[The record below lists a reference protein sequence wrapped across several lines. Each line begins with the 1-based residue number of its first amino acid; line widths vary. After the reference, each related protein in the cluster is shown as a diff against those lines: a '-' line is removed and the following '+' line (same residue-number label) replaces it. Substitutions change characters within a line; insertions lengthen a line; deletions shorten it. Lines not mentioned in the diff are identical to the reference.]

1 MALLELYLV
10 VAVHN
15 LGLLV
20 VVFSSVV
27 VLSSGGGYDGV
38 REAPNRDPGGP
49 AAPAAAH
56 VR

>member
-1 MALLELYLV
+1 M
-10 VAVHN
+10 HN

-20 VVFSSVV
+20 ECLV

-49 AAPAAAH
+49 AAAAH